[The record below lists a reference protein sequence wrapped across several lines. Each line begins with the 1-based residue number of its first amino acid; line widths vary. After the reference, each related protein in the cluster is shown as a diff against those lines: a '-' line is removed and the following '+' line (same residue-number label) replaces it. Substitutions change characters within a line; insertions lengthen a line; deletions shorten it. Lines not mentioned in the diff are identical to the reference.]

1 MKQFHTPVLLQEAVS
16 LLHVTEG
23 KKYIDATVGGGGH
36 GVEIVRRGGWVLGI
50 DCDSDAIAYTTRRW
64 KVESRKWNIPEER
77 LIVVQGNFSDI
88 DQIAHSHRFDKVAG
102 ILFDLG
108 VSSYQLE
115 QPHRGFSFYNDA
127 PLDGRMDQ
135 TLVVGAKDLVN
146 ALNEQELY
154 ELISTLGEER
164 LARPISRSIIRARRV
179 KPIETTGELARI
191 VQGVYQEGG
200 RKTHP
205 ATRVFQAFRIAV
217 NDELNNLTIALPKAV
232 DVLEQEG
239 RLVVISFH
247 SLEDRIVKRQFAQLQ
262 RQGVGVMV
270 TKKPIIPSHTEVAA
284 NRRSRSAKLRAFE
297 KAMLR

>member
-1 MKQFHTPVLLQEAVS
+1 MR
-16 LLHVTEG
+16 EG

-64 KVESRKWNIPEER
+64 KRESRKWNIAEER

-88 DQIAHSHRFDKVAG
+88 DQIAHSAGFDRVAG

-108 VSSYQLE
+108 VSSYQYE
-115 QPHRGFSFYNDA
+115 QPHRGFSFQLDA

-135 TLVVGAKDLVN
+135 TLAVGAKDLVN

-179 KPIETTGELARI
+179 KPIVTTGELTRI
-191 VQGVYQEGG
+191 VAGVYGG
-200 RKTHP
+200 KRRRLNP
-205 ATRVFQAFRIAV
+205 ATKVFQALRIAV
-217 NDELNNLTIALPKAV
+217 NDELNNLREGLSKAV
-232 DVLEQEG
+232 TLLEKGG
-239 RLVVISFH
+239 RLVMISFH
-247 SLEDRIVKRQFAQLQ
+247 SLEDRIVKEQFMKFEQSGL
-262 RQGVGVMV
+262 GVVIA
-270 TKKPIIPSHTEVAA
+270 KKPVTPSASEVAV

-297 KAMLR
+297 KV